1 MDEGAWQ
8 AAAHG
13 IAELDMTEQLH
24 FHFSLSCIGEGN
36 GNPLPC
42 SCLENLRDREAQW
55 AAVYGVAQSR
65 TRLKR
70 LSSGSRENL
79 ASMDHNS
86 IASCLKPGVQPYI
99 ILAKTLSTSK
109 FWTFYFIL
117 FLMRFH
123 IHASHKLFIFIYV
136 RDSVM
141 INVYDISV
149 NK

>member
-1 MDEGAWQ
+1 
-8 AAAHG
+8 
-13 IAELDMTEQLH
+13 
-24 FHFSLSCIGEGN
+24 
-36 GNPLPC
+36 
-42 SCLENLRDREAQW
+42 
-55 AAVYGVAQSR
+55 
-65 TRLKR
+65 
-70 LSSGSRENL
+70 
-79 ASMDHNS
+79 MDHNS

-109 FWTFYFIL
+109 FWTFYFVL